1 MSTLKIGTFKI
12 DGKMV
17 IISVNDG
24 YVNIT
29 LYGGTGVTTNRVRM
43 TIQNVKTHGVI
54 KEIGRQMNNQRYI
67 ANVVD
72 RAKLRDFLIK
82 NEEYITTP

>member
-17 IISVNDG
+17 ITSVKGG
-24 YVNIT
+24 YVNII
-29 LYGGTGVTTNRVRM
+29 LWSRGGTTITVRM
-43 TIQNVKTHGVI
+43 TIQNAKTHGVI
-54 KEIGRQMNNQRYI
+54 KQIDRQINNLRY
-67 ANVVD
+67 AASVPY
-72 RAKLRDFLIK
+72 RTELRDFLIK